1 MYLAHE
7 ANWGTLIKI
16 KYKILYVQIKV
27 INYPIS

>member
-7 ANWGTLIKI
+7 ANWGLIKI

-27 INYPIS
+27 INDPIS